1 MAVHLVRM
9 GAITML
15 IIACMFLPFL
25 PGQYDGLAVT
35 LSAMSQLL
43 GMAGLMLVPLGLLWL
58 IYELRKRASRNW
70 KLSAKHRGYY
80 FAIASVVAASIVA
93 MVVSL
98 GAFVNI
104 GLSLGIGTLALWIYI
119 VLRFVPRLK
128 LLKNAESGDFNP
140 APLYLI
146 CIPIIAA
153 LFQFAL
159 VVPATEFSRQ
169 YAIMRSE
176 QLINDIEEYHKAHGH
191 YPRSLLSVWKD
202 YEPSV
207 IGIEQFHYEPNGRAY
222 NLYFE
227 QFTYK
232 FGTQEIVMYN
242 KLDEHIMISH
252 DSDILLWT
260 PEELSSRRGYYA
272 VHDASSPHWKY
283 FWFD

>member
-25 PGQYDGLAVT
+25 PGEYDGLAVT

-43 GMAGLMLVPLGLLWL
+43 GMAGLMLVPLGLIWL

-70 KLSAKHRGYY
+70 KRSAKHRGYH
-80 FAIASVVAASIVA
+80 FAIASVAASSIVA

-104 GLSLGIGTLALWIYI
+104 GLSLGIGTLALWTYI
-119 VLRFVPRLK
+119 VLRLVPRLK
-128 LLKNAESGDFNP
+128 LLKNAESEDCNP

-146 CIPIIAA
+146 CIPIVAA
-153 LFQFAL
+153 LFQFVL

-169 YAIMRSE
+169 YAIMSSE
-176 QLINDIEEYHKAHGH
+176 QLINDIEEYHKAHGQ
-191 YPRSLLSVWKD
+191 YPKSLLSVTKD
-202 YEPSV
+202 YEPSI

-252 DSDILLWT
+252 DGDILLWT

-272 VHDASSPHWKY
+272 VHDASTPHWKY

>member
-1 MAVHLVRM
+1 MVVHLVRM

-25 PGQYDGLAVT
+25 PGEYDGLAVT
-35 LSAMSQLL
+35 LSAMSQLF

-58 IYELRKRASRNW
+58 IYEVRKRASRNW
-70 KLSAKHRGYY
+70 KLSAKPRGYH
-80 FAIASVVAASIVA
+80 FAIASVVASSIVA
-93 MVVSL
+93 IVVSL

-104 GLSLGIGTLALWIYI
+104 GLSLGIGTLALWTYI
-119 VLRFVPRLK
+119 VSRLVPRLK
-128 LLKNAESGDFNP
+128 LLKNAESGDCNP

-146 CIPIIAA
+146 CIPIVVT
-153 LFQFAL
+153 LFRF
-159 VVPATEFSRQ
+159 VFIVPATEFSRQ
-169 YAIMRSE
+169 YAIIRSE
-176 QLINDIEEYHKAHGH
+176 QLINDIEEYHKAHGQ
-191 YPRSLLSVWKD
+191 YPKSLLSVTKD
-202 YEPSV
+202 YKPSM
-207 IGIEQFHYEPNGRAY
+207 IGIKQFHYEPNDRAY

-232 FGTQEIVMYN
+232 FGAQEIVMYN

-260 PEELSSRRGYYA
+260 PEELRSRRGYYA
-272 VHDASSPHWKY
+272 VHDASSPQWKY